1 MPAFV
6 CQVEFD
12 GSLDSNFELFPLDIS
27 SIITT
32 SRDNESILL
41 ILVPESDSWHMLR
54 MTSHSSAWLSIVE
67 YWEFVHSD
75 RSEIITSNQ
84 MLSVFRGIN
93 CIDIST
99 IRTLREYTRY
109 FPTEFTCRC
118 LPKGWI
124 NQSRHTIWHLN
135 RLFNVVEDLSISL
148 IDSSEELG
156 VSRPIHTNDG
166 GRVDEEDGP
175 VKRVLSF
182 LVDLVDVDGIIMGSD
197 GKIVLV
203 W

>member
-1 MPAFV
+1 
-6 CQVEFD
+6 
-12 GSLDSNFELFPLDIS
+12 
-27 SIITT
+27 
-32 SRDNESILL
+32 
-41 ILVPESDSWHMLR
+41 
-54 MTSHSSAWLSIVE
+54 
-67 YWEFVHSD
+67 
-75 RSEIITSNQ
+75 

-93 CIDIST
+93 RIDIST
-99 IRTLREYTRY
+99 ISTLREYTGY
-109 FPTEFTCRC
+109 FPTEFTSRC

-166 GRVDEEDGP
+166 GRVHEEDGP

-182 LVDLVDVDGIIMGSD
+182 LVDLVDVNGIIMGSD